1 MNSLLAFLGR
11 VMFALIFILAGIQ
24 KFHTYDPIT
33 GGPHTLYI
41 TPKLDGF
48 LSAVQGT
55 MGVSIPIVQVRSLS
69 RFGSLQL
76 CIFWDIF

>member
-1 MNSLLAFLGR
+1 MDSVFAFLGR

-24 KFHTYDPIT
+24 KFHTYDPVT

-48 LSAVQGT
+48 LSAVQANTGI
-55 MGVSIPIVQVRSLS
+55 SIPFVQVRSL
-69 RFGSLQL
+69 RLWQVIT
-76 CIFWDIF
+76 CIF